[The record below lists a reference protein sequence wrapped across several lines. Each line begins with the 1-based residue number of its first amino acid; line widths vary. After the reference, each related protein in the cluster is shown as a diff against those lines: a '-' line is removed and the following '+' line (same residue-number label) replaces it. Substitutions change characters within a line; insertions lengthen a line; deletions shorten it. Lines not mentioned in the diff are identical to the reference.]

1 MNNIVSF
8 KMKLKP
14 GFKEEYKR
22 RHDLIW
28 PELSTLLTD
37 AGISNYSIFLD
48 EETNILFAVQTLSG
62 NNNSQDL
69 RNTEIVKKWWAYMA
83 DIMDTNE
90 DNSPISK
97 PLETDVPHG
106 LKNSFNHKTL
116 VKPVLSTEICYI
128 GERRLFL
135 QNEIAHH
142 RLRRFRFT

>member
-1 MNNIVSF
+1 MNKIMIASSPLKNKNIQMKNIVSF

-22 RHDLIW
+22 RHDMIW
-28 PELSTLLTD
+28 PELSALLKN

-62 NNNSQDL
+62 DNSSQDL
-69 RNTEIVKKWWAYMA
+69 RKNDIVKKWWAFMA

-97 PLETDVPHG
+97 PLG
-106 LKNSFNHKTL
+106 LVFHMD
-116 VKPVLSTEICYI
+116 
-128 GERRLFL
+128 
-135 QNEIAHH
+135 
-142 RLRRFRFT
+142 